1 MWLYNRLKSCDDLFY
16 PFLFSQTVFLR
27 ANFEELS
34 VSRVWSDL
42 QAKLTS
48 LQTMSAGDAQGECAD
63 EDKIKPKIIFQP
75 KRNKRFNKYGCKTPK
90 VSYFT
95 KFLHP
100 HPISRLYDLHNDASI
115 SLSSTNN

>member
-27 ANFEELS
+27 ANFKELS

-48 LQTMSAGDAQGECAD
+48 LQTMSAGGAQGECAD
-63 EDKIKPKIIFQP
+63 EDKIKPQNNFST
-75 KRNKRFNKYGCKTPK
+75 KREQT
-90 VSYFT
+90 
-95 KFLHP
+95 
-100 HPISRLYDLHNDASI
+100 I
-115 SLSSTNN
+115 